1 VKVVP
6 VTTPT
11 GQQIMESLRA
21 MRSVIPFFPR
31 EDAATAIISTVLTK
45 LVRTPEELN
54 WLTTAAIIS
63 MTKWEGIPQ
72 LRALYCTRYTPHDGL
87 PVIPCLLPG
96 FTRRELEA
104 QYERRVMEEN
114 DLRIE
119 QWKQEQQQQ
128 LSSREQFGR
137 TNGEPVRRIPKVG
150 IFPAHRPSL
159 RKLEQDL
166 EQAKRPVDQ
175 EEIDRRAQELKAQIE
190 RRMKG

>member
-11 GQQIMESLRA
+11 SHQIMEALRA
-21 MRSVIPFFPR
+21 MRSVIPFFPN
-31 EDAATAIISTVLTK
+31 EDAATAIISTVLVK

-104 QYERRVMEEN
+104 QYQRRVMEEN
-114 DLRIE
+114 DRRIE

-128 LSSREQFGR
+128 LSSGEHFGWTNSEVVGVPRPGRLRE
-137 TNGEPVRRIPKVG
+137 
-150 IFPAHRPSL
+150 HRPSL